1 MKLHSSLHSFDNKKK
16 TLVTENGKVRFNN
29 IKVSADK
36 KCRTK
41 SSQSW
46 LKRQINDPFVNAARI
61 EGYLARSAYKLLEIQ
76 HKYNILDKNVKIVID
91 LGCSPGSWSQVIL
104 TSKFSK
110 NKNVIGLDILP
121 IKFNHPNLH
130 YIQGDFESDDTK
142 KKLISKLQELCK
154 TKSKNDAK
162 ADCIVCDIALNA
174 TGNSSTDR
182 LRSERILE
190 TALEFCRDHLSVGG
204 SFVCKSLKGADAS
217 IINDMRNVFNYT
229 YRFKPKSSRKDS
241 SELFIV
247 GKYKKN

>member
-1 MKLHSSLHSFDNKKK
+1 MKLYSSLHSFSKKKK
-16 TLVTENGKVRFNN
+16 TLVAENGKVRFNN
-29 IKVSADK
+29 RRVNTDK

-76 HKYNILDKNVKIVID
+76 HKYNIFDKNIKIIID

-110 NKNVIGLDILP
+110 SKHVIGLDILP
-121 IKFNHPNLH
+121 VKFSHPNLH
-130 YIQGDFESDDTK
+130 YIQGDFESDDAK
-142 KKLISKLQELCK
+142 EKLISKLQELCK

-162 ADCIVCDIALNA
+162 ADCVVCDIALNA
-174 TGNSSTDR
+174 IGNSSTDR

-190 TALEFCRDHLSVGG
+190 AALEFCRDHLSVGG
-204 SFVCKSLKGADAS
+204 NFVCKSLKGADAS
-217 IINDMRNVFNYT
+217 MINDMKSVFNYT

-241 SELFIV
+241 SELFII

>member
-1 MKLHSSLHSFDNKKK
+1 MKLHSSLHSSDNKKK
-16 TLVTENGKVRFNN
+16 TLVAENGKVRFNN
-29 IKVSADK
+29 RRVMADK
-36 KCRTK
+36 KYRTK

-76 HKYNILDKNVKIVID
+76 HKYDILDKNTEIIID

-110 NKNVIGLDILP
+110 NKHVIGLDILP
-121 IKFNHPNLH
+121 VKFNHPNLH
-130 YIQGDFESDDTK
+130 YIQGDFESNDTK

-154 TKSKNDAK
+154 IKSRSNIK
-162 ADCIVCDIALNA
+162 ADCVVCDIALNA

-182 LRSERILE
+182 LRSERIME
-190 TALEFCRDHLSVGG
+190 TALEFCRDYLSVGG
-204 SFVCKSLKGADAS
+204 SLVCKSLKGADAS
-217 IINDMRNVFNYT
+217 IINDMKSIFNYT

-241 SELFIV
+241 SELFII